1 MHTQCR
7 TRIKPGFLAD
17 PRSFAFIRGCAT
29 VIGMRFLSI
38 KLSVLLVL
46 ATAVFTPAQAQNP
59 TADVVMVLP
68 FENIS
73 NRAEYNWVGESFADA
88 LAELLN
94 KPGLIVVS
102 SDEREL
108 AYHQLR
114 LPETVIPSRATA
126 IKLARQAKA
135 TMIVVGSYSVT
146 PPTGAENNSD
156 KQPRDAYVQVTSRV
170 IKVNEGRTLGEVMDG
185 GWATRQFDY
194 GGPLTTL
201 QDIHGRLAYQILYQR
216 DKALPYS
223 QNQIVQ
229 EATKIPQKAFE
240 AYVKAV
246 QLPLRNEV
254 RANYLKNALRFYA
267 EALGGAVYPQAAFEL
282 GRGYMSL
289 SNWKNATE
297 YFSKIQ
303 KKEPH
308 YAEAAFYASLGYT
321 KLGDYGRAL
330 ATVVPLSSD
339 LPLIAVYNNAGAVAV
354 QAARENKNDG
364 ERKRLLAQGTDF
376 LTQASKSAPG
386 DPMVHFNYGYAL
398 FLAGKYSEAAEHF
411 RPVITSDQQDGQA
424 YFLFSKSLAKLGNHE
439 AATAADDMARR
450 YLRTSYAKWET
461 EWEKSQTTSGVNL
474 RLRDVLN
481 REEVFGFDR
490 DKKITADMGSPSSA
504 TQDLLVKARD
514 LYQAGR
520 DEEALPELH
529 RVVMIEPTNAEAYL
543 LSGRINLRR
552 SDQEAAIAALKTAI
566 FWDPKLID
574 AHILLGKIFLERG
587 DRGEARKYALSAITI
602 DPNNQEAIA
611 LQRQVTMGN

>member
-1 MHTQCR
+1 
-7 TRIKPGFLAD
+7 
-17 PRSFAFIRGCAT
+17 
-29 VIGMRFLSI
+29 MRFLRLNLI
-38 KLSVLLVL
+38 FVLFL
-46 ATAVFTPAQAQNP
+46 AAFSTARAQNP
-59 TADVVMVLP
+59 AADVVMVLP
-68 FENIS
+68 FENTS

-146 PPTGAENNSD
+146 PPATSEANND
-156 KQPRDAYVQVTSRV
+156 KVPRDGYVQVTSRV

-246 QLPLRNEV
+246 QLPLREEL
-254 RANYLKNALRFYA
+254 RANYLKNALHYYA

-289 SNWKNATE
+289 GNWKDATE

-339 LPLIAVYNNAGAVAV
+339 LPLIGVYNNAGAVAV
-354 QAARENKNDG
+354 QAAQ
-364 ERKRLLAQGTDF
+364 RKQKRRGAHATAGARHGF
-376 LTQASKSAPG
+376 SGQASESAP
-386 DPMVHFNYGYAL
+386 
-398 FLAGKYSEAAEHF
+398 
-411 RPVITSDQQDGQA
+411 DG
-424 YFLFSKSLAKLGNHE
+424 SRWSISTT
-439 AATAADDMARR
+439 ATRCFWQVNTR
-450 YLRTSYAKWET
+450 K
-461 EWEKSQTTSGVNL
+461 QPNTSGL
-474 RLRDVLN
+474 
-481 REEVFGFDR
+481 
-490 DKKITADMGSPSSA
+490 
-504 TQDLLVKARD
+504 
-514 LYQAGR
+514 
-520 DEEALPELH
+520 
-529 RVVMIEPTNAEAYL
+529 
-543 LSGRINLRR
+543 
-552 SDQEAAIAALKTAI
+552 
-566 FWDPKLID
+566 
-574 AHILLGKIFLERG
+574 
-587 DRGEARKYALSAITI
+587 
-602 DPNNQEAIA
+602 
-611 LQRQVTMGN
+611 

>member
-1 MHTQCR
+1 
-7 TRIKPGFLAD
+7 
-17 PRSFAFIRGCAT
+17 
-29 VIGMRFLSI
+29 MRF
-38 KLSVLLVL
+38 KLIFALLLTILFLPSL
-46 ATAVFTPAQAQNP
+46 ASAQAQNS

-68 FENIS
+68 FENTS
-73 NRAEYNWVGESFADA
+73 KPFRPEYNWVGESFADA

-94 KPGLIVVS
+94 KPGLVVVS

-108 AYHQLR
+108 AYQQLR

-135 TMIVVGSYSVT
+135 SIIVIGSYTVT
-146 PPTGAENNSD
+146 PAQAENSE
-156 KQPRDAYVQVTSRV
+156 KSPSSAGYVQVTARV
-170 IKVNEGRTLGEVMDG
+170 IKVNEGRNFGEVKDG
-185 GWATRQFDY
+185 GWVTRQFDR
-194 GGPLTTL
+194 GDALTAL
-201 QDIHGRLAYQILYQR
+201 QEIHGWLAYQILYQR

-223 QNQIVQ
+223 QNQLVQ

-246 QLPLRNEV
+246 QLPLRSDV
-254 RANYLKNALRFYA
+254 RANYLKNALRYYA
-267 EALGGAVYPQAAFEL
+267 ESLGGAVYPQAAFEL
-282 GRGYMSL
+282 GRGYMDL
-289 SNWKNATE
+289 GNWKDATE
-297 YFSKIQ
+297 YFSKLQ

-339 LPLIAVYNNAGAVAV
+339 LPLIAVYNNAGAVAI
-354 QAARENKNDG
+354 QAARENKNG
-364 ERKRLLAQGTDF
+364 EERTRLLNQGMDF
-376 LTQASKSAPG
+376 LSQASKSAPA
-386 DPMVHFNYGYAL
+386 DQMVNFNYGYGL
-398 FLAGKYSEAAEHF
+398 FLTGKYKEAADHF
-411 RPVITSDQQDGQA
+411 RPVITADQQDGQA
-424 YFLFSKSLAKLGNHE
+424 YFLFSKSLAKLGNAE
-439 AATAADDMARR
+439 AAAAADDMARR
-450 YLRTSYAKWET
+450 YLRTAYAKWET
-461 EWEKSQTTSGVNL
+461 EWQKSGATSSVNL
-474 RLRDVLN
+474 RTRDVLN
-481 REEVFGFDR
+481 RDEVFGLDR
-490 DKKITADMGSPSSA
+490 EKNITAAMGSPSSA

-587 DRGEARKYALSAITI
+587 DRGEARKFALSAIAI

>member
-1 MHTQCR
+1 LSLRLFT
-7 TRIKPGFLAD
+7 GFL
-17 PRSFAFIRGCAT
+17 
-29 VIGMRFLSI
+29 
-38 KLSVLLVL
+38 LLFSLILLPVR
-46 ATAVFTPAQAQNP
+46 VPAQNP
-59 TADVVMVLP
+59 SADVVMVLP
-68 FENIS
+68 FENTS
-73 NRAEYNWVGESFADA
+73 NRAEYNWVGESFADSI
-88 LAELLN
+88 AELLN

-108 AYHQLR
+108 AYQQLR

-135 TMIVVGSYSVT
+135 TVIVIGSYSVT
-146 PPTGAENNSD
+146 PSAKPAADDAKSANNQE
-156 KQPRDAYVQVTSRV
+156 KPPADAYVQVTARV
-170 IKVNEGRTLGEVMDG
+170 IRVNEGRTMGEVLDG

-240 AYVKAV
+240 GYVKAV
-246 QLPLRNEV
+246 QLNLRDEV
-254 RANYLKNALRFYA
+254 RARYLKNAMHNYA
-267 EALGGAVYPQAAFEL
+267 EALGGAVYSQAAFEL

-289 SNWKNATE
+289 GNWKDATE

-339 LPLIAVYNNAGAVAV
+339 LPLIGVYNNAGAVAV
-354 QAARENKNDG
+354 QAARENKNDS
-364 ERKRLLAQGTDF
+364 ERTRLLNQAVEF
-376 LTQASKSAPG
+376 LKSAADSAPN
-386 DPMVHFNYGYAL
+386 DQMVHFNYGYAL
-398 FLAGKYSEAAEHF
+398 FLSGKYGEAAEHF
-411 RPVITSDQQDGQA
+411 RPVITADQRDGQA
-424 YFLFSKSLAKLGNHE
+424 YFLFAKSLAKTGKTE
-439 AATAADDMARR
+439 AAAAADDQARR
-450 YLRTSYAKWET
+450 YLQSAYAKWET
-461 EWEKSQTTSGVNL
+461 DWQKSQSTHGVVV
-474 RLRDVLN
+474 RMRDVLT
-481 REEVFGFDR
+481 REEVFDLKRGQAL
-490 DKKITADMGSPSSA
+490 TAEANSPSSA
-504 TQDLLVKARD
+504 TQDLLIKARD

>member
-1 MHTQCR
+1 MR
-7 TRIKPGFLAD
+7 SKLIFALFL
-17 PRSFAFIRGCAT
+17 T
-29 VIGMRFLSI
+29 FLI
-38 KLSVLLVL
+38 LPTL
-46 ATAVFTPAQAQNP
+46 ANAQAQNP

-68 FENIS
+68 FENTS
-73 NRAEYNWVGESFADA
+73 KPFRAEYNWVGESFADA

-94 KPGLIVVS
+94 KPGLVVVS

-108 AYHQLR
+108 AYQQLR

-135 TMIVVGSYSVT
+135 SMIVIGSYSVT
-146 PPTGAENNSD
+146 PAPTGDAKSD
-156 KQPRDAYVQVTSRV
+156 SNGANQAGDGYVQVTARV
-170 IKVNEGRTLGEVMDG
+170 IKVNEGRNFGEVRDG
-185 GWATRQFDY
+185 NWITRQFDR
-194 GGPLTTL
+194 GDALTSL
-201 QDIHGRLAYQILYQR
+201 QEIHGWLAYQILYQR

-223 QNQIVQ
+223 QNQLVQ

-246 QLPLRNEV
+246 QLPLRSEV
-254 RANYLKNALRFYA
+254 RANYLKNALRYYA
-267 EALGGAVYPQAAFEL
+267 ESLGGAVYPQAAFEL
-282 GRGYMSL
+282 GRGYMEL
-289 SNWKNATE
+289 GNWKDATE
-297 YFSKIQ
+297 YFSKLQ

-354 QAARENKNDG
+354 QAARENKNDA
-364 ERKRLLAQGTDF
+364 ERTRLLSQGMDF
-376 LTQASKSAPG
+376 LAQAAKSAPT
-386 DPMVHFNYGYAL
+386 DHMVHFNYGYAL
-398 FLAGKYSEAAEHF
+398 FLAGKYNEAAEHF

-424 YFLFSKSLAKLGNHE
+424 YFLFSKSLVKLGNTE

-450 YLRTSYAKWET
+450 YLRTAYAKWET
-461 EWEKSQTTSGVNL
+461 EWQKSGATSGVNL
-474 RLRDVLN
+474 RMRDVLN
-481 REEVFGFDR
+481 REEVFGLQR
-490 DKKITADMGSPSSA
+490 ETNITAAMGSPSSA

-574 AHILLGKIFLERG
+574 AHILLGRIFLERG
-587 DRGEARKYALSAITI
+587 DRGEARKYALSAIAI

>member
-1 MHTQCR
+1 
-7 TRIKPGFLAD
+7 
-17 PRSFAFIRGCAT
+17 
-29 VIGMRFLSI
+29 MRFLSL
-38 KLSVLLVL
+38 KLIFALLLVTVIP
-46 ATAVFTPAQAQNP
+46 AFSTAHTQNP

-68 FENIS
+68 FENTS

-114 LPETVIPSRATA
+114 LPETVIPSVATA

-146 PPTGAENNSD
+146 PPETSETTAD
-156 KQPRDAYVQVTSRV
+156 KQPRDAYVQVTARV
-170 IKVNEGRTLGEVMDG
+170 IKVNEGRTLGEVIDG

-194 GGPLTTL
+194 GAALTTL
-201 QDIHGRLAYQILYQR
+201 QEIHGRLAYQILYQR
-216 DKALPYS
+216 DKALPFS

-246 QLPLRNEV
+246 QLPLRDEL
-254 RANYLKNALRFYA
+254 RANYLKNALHYYA
-267 EALGGAVYPQAAFEL
+267 DSLGGAVYPQAAFEL

-289 SNWKNATE
+289 GNWKEATE

-321 KLGDYGRAL
+321 KLADYGRAL
-330 ATVVPLSSD
+330 ATVVPLSGD

-354 QAARENKNDG
+354 QAARENKNQTD
-364 ERKRLLAQGTDF
+364 RNRLLAQGTDF
-376 LTQASKSAPG
+376 LAQASKSAPS

-398 FLAGKYSEAAEHF
+398 FLSGKYSEAAEHF

-424 YFLFSKSLAKLGNHE
+424 YFLFSKALAKLGNAE

-461 EWEKSQTTSGVNL
+461 EWQKSQTTSAVNL
-474 RLRDVLN
+474 RMRDVLN
-481 REEVFGFDR
+481 REEVFDLDR
-490 DKKITADMGSPSSA
+490 QNKITDMGSPSSA

>member
-1 MHTQCR
+1 
-7 TRIKPGFLAD
+7 
-17 PRSFAFIRGCAT
+17 
-29 VIGMRFLSI
+29 MRFLSLKFI
-38 KLSVLLVL
+38 FVLLISLTVL
-46 ATAVFTPAQAQNP
+46 PVLSNAQAQNQ

-68 FENIS
+68 FENNS
-73 NRAEYNWVGESFADA
+73 KPFRPEYNWVGESFADA

-108 AYHQLR
+108 AYQQLR

-146 PPTGAENNSD
+146 PPPSSD
-156 KQPRDAYVQVTSRV
+156 GKADNTERDAYVQVTSRV

-194 GGPLTTL
+194 GAALTTL

-246 QLPLRNEV
+246 QLGLRDTL
-254 RANYLKNALRFYA
+254 RANYLKNALRYYA
-267 EALGGAVYPQAAFEL
+267 DSLGGAVYPQAAFEL
-282 GRGYMSL
+282 GRTYMSL
-289 SNWKNATE
+289 GNWKEATE
-297 YFSKIQ
+297 YFSKVQ

-321 KLGDYGRAL
+321 KLSDYGRAL

-339 LPLIAVYNNAGAVAV
+339 LPLIGVYNNAGAVAV
-354 QAARENKNDG
+354 QAARENKNEA
-364 ERKRLLAQGTDF
+364 ERARMLAQGTDF
-376 LTQASKSAPG
+376 LARASESAPS
-386 DPMVHFNYGYAL
+386 DQMVHFNYGYAL
-398 FLAGKYSEAAEHF
+398 FLAGKHAEAAEHF

-424 YFLFSKSLAKLGNHE
+424 YFLFSKALAKLGKTE

-450 YLRTSYAKWET
+450 YLRTAYAKWET
-461 EWEKSQTTSGVNL
+461 EWQKSQTTSGVSL
-474 RLRDVLN
+474 RMRDVLN
-481 REEVFGFDR
+481 REELFGLDR
-490 DKKITADMGSPSSA
+490 EKRMTAEAGSPSSA
-504 TQDLLVKARD
+504 TQDLLIKARD

-566 FWDPKLID
+566 FWDSKLID

-587 DRGEARKYALSAITI
+587 DRGEARKYALSAIAI

>member
-1 MHTQCR
+1 MNLRLFTAFFVLFALISPAAS
-7 TRIKPGFLAD
+7 TLAQ
-17 PRSFAFIRGCAT
+17 S
-29 VIGMRFLSI
+29 VVLSPTHA
-38 KLSVLLVL
+38 L
-46 ATAVFTPAQAQNP
+46 AQNP
-59 TADVVMVLP
+59 NADVVMVLP
-68 FENIS
+68 FENTS

-108 AYHQLR
+108 AYQQLR

-126 IKLARQAKA
+126 LKLARQAKA
-135 TMIVVGSYSVT
+135 TMIVIGSYSVT
-146 PPTGAENNSD
+146 PPATSAATDNKNNNQEKPPAD
-156 KQPRDAYVQVTSRV
+156 GYVQVTARV
-170 IKVNEGRTLGEVMDG
+170 IKVNEGRTMGEVFDG

-216 DKALPYS
+216 DKALPFS

-246 QLPLRNEV
+246 QLNLRDEL
-254 RANYLKNALRFYA
+254 RANYLKNALHYYA

-289 SNWKNATE
+289 GNWKDATE
-297 YFSKIQ
+297 YFSKLQ

-308 YAEAAFYASLGYT
+308 YAEAAFYASLGYA

-339 LPLIAVYNNAGAVAV
+339 LPLIGVYNNAGAVAV
-354 QAARENKNDG
+354 QAARQNKNDA
-364 ERKRLLAQGTDF
+364 ERARLLAQGVEF
-376 LTQASKSAPG
+376 LKSAAESAPN
-386 DPMVHFNYGYAL
+386 DQMVHFNYGYAL
-398 FLAGKYSEAAEHF
+398 FLAGKYTDAAEHF
-411 RPVITSDQQDGQA
+411 RPVITADQRDGQA
-424 YFLFSKSLAKLGNHE
+424 YFLFAKSLAKIGKTE
-439 AATAADDMARR
+439 AAAAADDQARR
-450 YLRTSYAKWET
+450 YLQSAYAKWET
-461 EWEKSQTTSGVNL
+461 EWQKSQTTSGVTL
-474 RLRDVLN
+474 RMRDVLN
-481 REEVFGFDR
+481 REEVFNLNR
-490 DKKITADMGSPSSA
+490 EKVLTAEANSPSSA
-504 TQDLLVKARD
+504 TQDLLLKARD

-574 AHILLGKIFLERG
+574 AHILLGRIFLERG

-611 LQRQVTMGN
+611 LQRQVTMGGN

>member
-1 MHTQCR
+1 
-7 TRIKPGFLAD
+7 
-17 PRSFAFIRGCAT
+17 
-29 VIGMRFLSI
+29 MRFISL
-38 KLSVLLVL
+38 KLISALVL
-46 ATAVFTPAQAQNP
+46 ATIVFPTFSAVRAQSPAG
-59 TADVVMVLP
+59 DVVMVLP
-68 FENIS
+68 FENTS

-94 KPGLIVVS
+94 KPGLTVVS
-102 SDEREL
+102 SDQREL
-108 AYHQLR
+108 AYQKLR
-114 LPETVIPSRATA
+114 LPQTVIPSRATA

-135 TMIVVGSYSVT
+135 TMIVIGSYSVT
-146 PPTGAENNSD
+146 PPETRNGD
-156 KQPRDAYVQVTSRV
+156 KAPSDAYVQVTSRV

-246 QLPLRNEV
+246 QLDLRDPV
-254 RANYLKNALRFYA
+254 RANYLKNALRLYA
-267 EALGGAVYPQAAFEL
+267 DAQGGAVYPQAAFESGL
-282 GRGYMSL
+282 GYMSL
-289 SNWKNATE
+289 GNWKEATE

-308 YAEAAFYASLGYT
+308 YAEAAFYASLGYA

-339 LPLIAVYNNAGAVAV
+339 LPLIGVYNNAGAVAV
-354 QAARENKNDG
+354 QAARENKNEA
-364 ERKRLLAQGTDF
+364 ERTRLLAQGTDF
-376 LTQASKSAPG
+376 LAQASTSAPS
-386 DPMVHFNYGYAL
+386 DQMVNFNYGYAL
-398 FLAGKYSEAAEHF
+398 FLSGKYAEAAERF
-411 RPVITSDQQDGQA
+411 RPVITSDQQDGPA
-424 YFLFSKSLAKLGNHE
+424 YFLFAKSLAKLGKTE

-450 YLRTSYAKWET
+450 YLRTAYAKWET
-461 EWEKSQTTSGVNL
+461 EWQKSQTTSGVSL
-474 RLRDVLN
+474 RMRDVLN
-481 REEVFGFDR
+481 REELFGVLASQNAAENG
-490 DKKITADMGSPSSA
+490 TPSSA

-520 DEEALPELH
+520 DDEALPELH

-552 SDQEAAIAALKTAI
+552 GDQEAAIAALKTAI
-566 FWDPKLID
+566 FWDSKLID
-574 AHILLGKIFLERG
+574 AHILLGRIFLERG

>member
-1 MHTQCR
+1 MSL
-7 TRIKPGFLAD
+7 KLAC
-17 PRSFAFIRGCAT
+17 I
-29 VIGMRFLSI
+29 
-38 KLSVLLVL
+38 LVL
-46 ATAVFTPAQAQNP
+46 TTLALPQFAVAQAQNP
-59 TADVVMVLP
+59 ATDVVMVLP
-68 FENIS
+68 FENTS

-94 KPGLIVVS
+94 KPGLVVVS

-108 AYHQLR
+108 AYQRLR

-146 PPTGAENNSD
+146 PPATAPAANADNKDQVPS
-156 KQPRDAYVQVTSRV
+156 DAYVQVTSRV
-170 IKVNEGRTLGEVMDG
+170 IKVLEGRTLGEVMDG

-194 GGPLTTL
+194 GGALTTL

-246 QLPLRNEV
+246 QLDLRSEV
-254 RANYLKNALRFYA
+254 RTNYLKNALHFYG

-282 GRGYMSL
+282 GRSYMSVG
-289 SNWKNATE
+289 NWKEATE
-297 YFSKIQ
+297 YFSKLQ

-330 ATVVPLSSD
+330 ATIVPLSSD
-339 LPLIAVYNNAGAVAV
+339 LPLIGVYNNAGAVAV
-354 QAARENKNDG
+354 QAARANKNEA
-364 ERKRLLAQGTDF
+364 ERKRLLAQGSEF
-376 LTQASKSAPG
+376 LARASESAPN
-386 DPMVHFNYGYAL
+386 DQMVHFNYGYAL
-398 FLAGKYSEAAEHF
+398 FLQGKYNEAAEHF
-411 RPVITSDQQDGQA
+411 RPVITDNQRDGQA
-424 YFLFSKSLAKLGNHE
+424 YFLFAKALAKVGKTE

-450 YLRTSYAKWET
+450 YLQTSYAKWET
-461 EWEKSQTTSGVNL
+461 EWQKSQTTSGVNL
-474 RLRDVLN
+474 RMRDVLN
-481 REEVFGFDR
+481 REQVFDLER
-490 DKKITADMGSPSSA
+490 TKTLASNAESPSSA
-504 TQDLLVKARD
+504 TQDLLIKARD

-520 DEEALPELH
+520 DDEALPELH

-574 AHILLGKIFLERG
+574 AHILLGRIFLDRG

>member
-1 MHTQCR
+1 
-7 TRIKPGFLAD
+7 
-17 PRSFAFIRGCAT
+17 
-29 VIGMRFLSI
+29 MRFLSL
-38 KLSVLLVL
+38 KLIFVLLIPLFVL
-46 ATAVFTPAQAQNP
+46 SNVQAQNP
-59 TADVVMVLP
+59 SADVVMVLP

-73 NRAEYNWVGESFADA
+73 NRPEYNWVGESFADA

-94 KPGLIVVS
+94 KPGLVVVS

-108 AYHQLR
+108 AYQQLR

-135 TMIVVGSYSVT
+135 TMIVIGSYSVT
-146 PPTGAENNSD
+146 PPENAD
-156 KQPRDAYVQVTSRV
+156 PKQPTDAFVQVTARV
-170 IKVNEGRTLGEVMDG
+170 IKVNEGRNFGEVKDG
-185 GWATRQFDY
+185 NWVTRQFDR
-194 GGPLTTL
+194 GDTITAL
-201 QDIHGRLAYQILYQR
+201 QDIHGWLAYQILYQR

-246 QLPLRNEV
+246 QLPLRDEL

-267 EALGGAVYPQAAFEL
+267 DANGGAVYSQAAFEL

-289 SNWKNATE
+289 GNWKNATE
-297 YFSKIQ
+297 YFSKLQ

-308 YAEAAFYASLGYT
+308 YTEAAFYASLGYT

-354 QAARENKNDG
+354 QAARENKNEA
-364 ERKRLLAQGTDF
+364 ERTRLLTQGMDF
-376 LTQASKSAPG
+376 LGQASKSAPS
-386 DPMVHFNYGYAL
+386 DQMVNFNYGYAL
-398 FLAGKYSEAAEHF
+398 FLAGKYADAAEHL

-424 YFLFSKSLAKLGNHE
+424 YFLFSKSLAKLGKTE
-439 AATAADDMARR
+439 AAAAADDMARR
-450 YLRTSYAKWET
+450 YLRTVYAKWET
-461 EWEKSQTTSGVNL
+461 EWQKSQTTSGVNL
-474 RLRDVLN
+474 RMRDVLN
-481 REEVFGFDR
+481 REEVFGLDR
-490 DKKITADMGSPSSA
+490 EKSITAAMGSPSSA

-520 DEEALPELH
+520 DDEALPELH

-574 AHILLGKIFLERG
+574 AHILLGRIFLERG

-611 LQRQVTMGN
+611 LQRQVTMNN

>member
-1 MHTQCR
+1 
-7 TRIKPGFLAD
+7 
-17 PRSFAFIRGCAT
+17 
-29 VIGMRFLSI
+29 MRFLSL
-38 KLSVLLVL
+38 KLACILVL
-46 ATAVFTPAQAQNP
+46 TTLAIPQFAVAQAQSP
-59 TADVVMVLP
+59 SADVVMVLP
-68 FENIS
+68 FENTS

-108 AYHQLR
+108 AYQRLR

-146 PPTGAENNSD
+146 PPAAAPAAANGE
-156 KQPRDAYVQVTSRV
+156 KQPTDAYVQVTSRV

-194 GGPLTTL
+194 GGALTTL

-246 QLPLRNEV
+246 QLDERAELRTI
-254 RANYLKNALRFYA
+254 YLKNALHYYG

-282 GRGYMSL
+282 GRSYMSL
-289 SNWKNATE
+289 GNWKEATE
-297 YFSKIQ
+297 YFSRLQ

-330 ATVVPLSSD
+330 ATIVPLSTD
-339 LPLIAVYNNAGAVAV
+339 LPLIGVYNNAGAVAV
-354 QAARENKNDG
+354 QAARDNKNDA
-364 ERKRLLAQGTDF
+364 ERKRLLIQGTEF
-376 LTQASKSAPG
+376 LARASESAPS
-386 DPMVHFNYGYAL
+386 DQMVHFNYGYAL
-398 FLAGKYSEAAEHF
+398 FLQGKYTEAAEHF
-411 RPVITSDQQDGQA
+411 RPVITDNQRDGQA
-424 YFLFSKSLAKLGNHE
+424 YFLFAKALAKAGKTE

-450 YLRTSYAKWET
+450 YLQASYAKWET
-461 EWEKSQTTSGVNL
+461 EWQKSQTTSSVNL
-474 RLRDVLN
+474 RMRDVLN
-481 REEVFGFDR
+481 REEVFDLERGRTLASNID
-490 DKKITADMGSPSSA
+490 SPSSA
-504 TQDLLVKARD
+504 TQDLLIKARD

-520 DEEALPELH
+520 DDEALPELH

-574 AHILLGKIFLERG
+574 AHILLGRIFLDRG

-611 LQRQVTMGN
+611 LQRQVMMGN